1 MEAVKT
7 ILETPGID
15 TQKLLEIQDG
25 LGKTVLH
32 KAAYEGHVEATKV
45 ILKIPGIDKQKLLEI
60 KDKQGATALNWT
72 VHKGHVKEIKE
83 LFRHQITTVGIRGN
97 EKKAISFL
105 KPEELQEILEIEF
118 SDELGKA
125 NSAVRI
131 ERETLVLNAIYDYL
145 KAYGTDTSWKSP
157 SAWVGSLNRI
167 SDRVNALMGEM
178 QDIGGIAGGVI
189 VQREIDKVM
198 EKIMPKSQDQSTAR
212 NYVGR
217 INLIQ
222 QSQNMHRR

>member
-1 MEAVKT
+1 LFLFLFSWQKACKT
-7 ILETPGID
+7 GHSRCITA
-15 TQKLLEIQDG
+15 LLELNANI
-25 LGKTVLH
+25 
-32 KAAYEGHVEATKV
+32 
-45 ILKIPGIDKQKLLEI
+45 EI
-60 KDKQGATALNWT
+60 KDKQGATALNWAI
-72 VHKGHVKEIKE
+72 HKGHVKEIKE

-167 SDRVNALMGEM
+167 SDRVTALMGEM

-189 VQREIDKVM
+189 VQREIDSVM
-198 EKIMPKSQDQSTAR
+198 KQIMPKFQDQLTVIDHSKR
-212 NYVGR
+212 Y
-217 INLIQ
+217 IQ
-222 QSQNMHRR
+222 AHQNQNEQRR